1 VLVVLGS
8 GLGRLADAVD
18 EPVVVSFNEVPGFP
32 PPTVEGHAG
41 RWVGGTLEG
50 YPVLVQQG
58 RFHVYEGHPLDVV
71 AAPVRVAAALGVEV
85 VVVTNAAGGIRP
97 GLTPGSLLLLDDHIN
112 LQARTPLMGPARPGE
127 VRFPDMSVAYDA
139 DLRRR
144 ALEAADRLGID
155 LERGVYA
162 AVTGPSF
169 ETPAEIRMLAT
180 LGADVVGMSTVPEV
194 LVARALG
201 LRCLGFSLVTNLAAG
216 LATGPLHH
224 DEVMEVAAEAGARL
238 EALVRAVVAGLL

>member
-1 VLVVLGS
+1 
-8 GLGRLADAVD
+8 
-18 EPVVVSFNEVPGFP
+18 
-32 PPTVEGHAG
+32 
-41 RWVGGTLEG
+41 
-50 YPVLVQQG
+50 
-58 RFHVYEGHPLDVV
+58 
-71 AAPVRVAAALGVEV
+71 
-85 VVVTNAAGGIRP
+85 
-97 GLTPGSLLLLDDHIN
+97 
-112 LQARTPLMGPARPGE
+112 

-155 LERGVYA
+155 LQRGVYA

-169 ETPAEIRMLAT
+169 ETPAEVRMLAT
-180 LGADVVGMSTVPEV
+180 LGADVAGMSTVPEV

-224 DEVMEVAAEAGARL
+224 DEVIEVAARAGARL